1 MDPFTGIA
9 GRIIT
14 SVGFSAIVATA
25 SATTSA
31 TKNIYDII
39 LGINKNSSRSDI
51 AIVNKINEMDIATSV
66 SIIESNLNM
75 IDSEKLKYEPVVKS
89 KTSLEKIIIRI
100 RDELKDIRR
109 KLAYNNSL
117 SKFTKQFRSYDL
129 NGNLMKLTISNNILH
144 NRFKLLLESLKISK
158 NSLYNELDK
167 EKESTKNLEKELEKE
182 KELAENE
189 TELEL
194 AYTMQ

>member
-39 LGINKNSSRSDI
+39 LGINRNSSRSDI

-158 NSLYNELDK
+158 NSLYNEIDK
-167 EKESTKNLEKELEKE
+167 EKESAKNLEKELEKE